1 MGTWR
6 IEVLLSYLYQQHK
19 KAANFDRYGVSSPV
33 KSPNAHNF
41 PPSSPRLSSKDTSS
55 KMVMDTIA
63 KPNENETVL
72 KVRQFIAERGADGWD
87 KAW

>member
-1 MGTWR
+1 
-6 IEVLLSYLYQQHK
+6 
-19 KAANFDRYGVSSPV
+19 
-33 KSPNAHNF
+33 
-41 PPSSPRLSSKDTSS
+41 
-55 KMVMDTIA
+55 MDTIA